1 MGLELK
7 TALVTGGTGFI
18 GTVLCARL
26 VQSGF
31 KVYVLTRSENMVLHS
46 RNNLIV
52 YVNKLE
58 MLGKVEIDVFINLA
72 GEAISQRWTRKVK
85 EEIYNSRILT
95 TRYAIDYMKSL
106 KKRPQLFISGSAVG
120 YYGVDSLKVF
130 DEETGFSND
139 PKGFAQYLC
148 QSWEAEAQHAET
160 LGVRV
165 VLVRIGPVLEKNGGI
180 LSKLL
185 PSFYLGLGSQIGS
198 GRQWFSWI
206 DRDDLIDLIL
216 FTISNT
222 QIYGPINA
230 TAPNPVTNKDF
241 SLALA
246 KAINRPCLIKTP
258 EFILRLIF
266 GQMAEEIMIQGQKVL
281 PQKALHH
288 GFRFVY
294 PTLEKSLE
302 KIFR

>member
-1 MGLELK
+1 MDLELK
-7 TALVTGGTGFI
+7 TVLVTGGTGFI
-18 GTVLCARL
+18 GVVLCERL
-26 VQSGF
+26 AESGF
-31 KVYVLTRSENMVLHS
+31 KVYVLKRMESRPVHS
-46 RNNLIV
+46 HNNLIV

-58 MLGKVEIDVFINLA
+58 VLGKVEIDLIINLA
-72 GEAISQRWTRKVK
+72 GESISQRWTRKAK
-85 EEIYNSRILT
+85 ENIYNSRILT
-95 TRYAIDYMKSL
+95 TRYIINYMRSI

-120 YYGVDSLKVF
+120 YYGGDSLKVF

-148 QSWEAEAQHAET
+148 QSWEAEARRAET

-165 VLVRIGPVLEKNGGI
+165 VLFRIGPVLEKNGGI

-198 GRQWFSWI
+198 GSQWFSWI

-216 FTISNT
+216 FIISNT

-258 EFILRLIF
+258 AFLLRLIF

-281 PQKALHH
+281 PKKALNH
-288 GFRFVY
+288 GFHFAY
-294 PTLEKSLE
+294 PTIEKSLE

>member
-1 MGLELK
+1 MDLELK

-31 KVYVLTRSENMVLHS
+31 KVYVLTRAKS
-46 RNNLIV
+46 RALPSHNNLIA

-58 MLGKVEIDVFINLA
+58 ALGNVEIDVIINLA
-72 GEAISQRWTRKVK
+72 GEAISRRWTRKAK
-85 EEIYNSRILT
+85 ENIYNSRILT
-95 TRYAIDYMKSL
+95 TRYIIDYMKSL

-120 YYGVDSLKVF
+120 YYGGDSLKVF

-216 FTISNT
+216 FIISNT
-222 QIYGPINA
+222 QISGPINA
-230 TAPNPVTNKDF
+230 TAPNPITNKDF

-246 KAINRPCLIKTP
+246 KVINRPCLIKTP

-281 PQKALHH
+281 PQKALNH
-288 GFRFVY
+288 GFHFVY

>member
-1 MGLELK
+1 MELELK

-18 GTVLCARL
+18 GVALCARL

-31 KVYVLTRSENMVLHS
+31 KVYVLKRMES
-46 RNNLIV
+46 RPVYSHNNSII

-58 MLGKVEIDVFINLA
+58 VLDDIEIDVFINLA
-72 GEAISQRWTRKVK
+72 GEAISQRWTRKAK
-85 EEIYNSRILT
+85 KNIYKSRILT
-95 TRYAIDYMKSL
+95 TRYIIDYMKSL

-120 YYGVDSLKVF
+120 YYGGDSLKVF

-148 QSWEAEAQHAET
+148 QSWEAEARRAET

-165 VLVRIGPVLEKNGGI
+165 VLLRIGPVLEKNGGI

-216 FTISNT
+216 FIISNT
-222 QIYGPINA
+222 QISGPINA

-246 KAINRPCLIKTP
+246 KVINRPCLIKTP

-281 PQKALHH
+281 PQKALNH
-288 GFRFVY
+288 GFHFVY

>member
-31 KVYVLTRSENMVLHS
+31 KVYVLKRMESRPLHS
-46 RNNLIV
+46 HNNSII
-52 YVNKLE
+52 YVNKLGV
-58 MLGKVEIDVFINLA
+58 LDDIEIDVVINLA
-72 GEAISQRWTRKVK
+72 GEAISQRWTRKAK
-85 EEIYNSRILT
+85 ENIYNSRILT

-148 QSWEAEAQHAET
+148 QSWEAEARRAET

-165 VLVRIGPVLEKNGGI
+165 VLLRIGPVLEKNGGI

-185 PSFYLGLGSQIGS
+185 PSFYLGLGSQIGNGS
-198 GRQWFSWI
+198 QWFSWI

>member
-1 MGLELK
+1 MDLELK

-18 GTVLCARL
+18 GVALCARL

-31 KVYVLTRSENMVLHS
+31 KVYVLKRMES
-46 RNNLIV
+46 RLVYSHNNSII
-52 YVNKLE
+52 YINKLE
-58 MLGKVEIDVFINLA
+58 VLDDIEIDVIINLA
-72 GEAISQRWTRKVK
+72 GEAISQRWARKAK
-85 EEIYNSRILT
+85 KNIYNSRILT
-95 TRYAIDYMKSL
+95 TRYTIDYMKSL

-165 VLVRIGPVLEKNGGI
+165 VLLRIGPVLEKNGGI

-198 GRQWFSWI
+198 GGQWFSWI

-222 QIYGPINA
+222 QIFGPINA

-246 KAINRPCLIKTP
+246 KVINRPCLIKTP
-258 EFILRLIF
+258 EFVLRLIF

-288 GFRFVY
+288 GFRFAY
-294 PTLEKSLE
+294 PTIEKSLE

>member
-1 MGLELK
+1 MDLELK
-7 TALVTGGTGFI
+7 TVLVTGGTGFI

-31 KVYVLTRSENMVLHS
+31 KVYVLTRAEGRVPHS
-46 RNNLIV
+46 HNNLIV

-58 MLGKVEIDVFINLA
+58 MLGKVEIDVIINLA
-72 GEAISQRWTRKVK
+72 GEAISQRWTRKAK
-85 EEIYNSRILT
+85 ENIYNSRILT
-95 TRYAIDYMKSL
+95 TRYIIDYMRSI

-120 YYGVDSLKVF
+120 YYGVNSLKVF
-130 DEETGFSND
+130 DEETGFSED
-139 PKGFAQYLC
+139 KKGFAQYLC
-148 QSWEAEAQHAET
+148 QSWEAEARRAET
-160 LGVRV
+160 LGIRV
-165 VLVRIGPVLEKNGGI
+165 VLLRIGPVLEKNGGI

-222 QIYGPINA
+222 QIFGPINA

-246 KAINRPCLIKTP
+246 KVINRPYLIKTP
-258 EFILRLIF
+258 EVVLRLIF

-281 PQKALHH
+281 PQKALNH
-288 GFRFVY
+288 GFHFVY

>member
-1 MGLELK
+1 MDLELK

-31 KVYVLTRSENMVLHS
+31 KVYVLTRAKS
-46 RNNLIV
+46 RALPSHNNLIA

-58 MLGKVEIDVFINLA
+58 VLGNVEIDVIINLA
-72 GEAISQRWTRKVK
+72 GEAISRRWTRKAK
-85 EEIYNSRILT
+85 ENIYNSRILT
-95 TRYAIDYMKSL
+95 TRYIIDYMKSL
-106 KKRPQLFISGSAVG
+106 KKRPQLLISVSAVG
-120 YYGVDSLKVF
+120 YYGGDSVKVF
-130 DEETGFSND
+130 DEETTFSNNT
-139 PKGFAQYLC
+139 KGFAQYLC

-165 VLVRIGPVLEKNGGI
+165 VLVRMGPVLEKNGGI

-216 FTISNT
+216 FIISNT
-222 QIYGPINA
+222 QISGPINA

-246 KAINRPCLIKTP
+246 KVINRPCLIKTP

-281 PQKALHH
+281 PQKALNH
-288 GFRFVY
+288 GFHFVY

>member
-18 GTVLCARL
+18 GVALCARL

-31 KVYVLTRSENMVLHS
+31 KVYVLKRMES
-46 RNNLIV
+46 RPVYSHNNSII

-58 MLGKVEIDVFINLA
+58 VLDDIEIDVFINLA
-72 GEAISQRWTRKVK
+72 GEAISQRWTRKAK
-85 EEIYNSRILT
+85 KNIYKSRILT
-95 TRYAIDYMKSL
+95 TRYIIDYMKSL

-120 YYGVDSLKVF
+120 YYGGDSLKVF

-148 QSWEAEAQHAET
+148 QSWEAEARRAET

-165 VLVRIGPVLEKNGGI
+165 VLLRIGPVLEKNGGI

-185 PSFYLGLGSQIGS
+185 PSFYLGLGSQIGT

-222 QIYGPINA
+222 QIFGPINA

-246 KAINRPCLIKTP
+246 KVINRPCLIKTP
-258 EFILRLIF
+258 EFVLRLIF

-281 PQKALHH
+281 PQKALNH
-288 GFRFVY
+288 GFHFVY

>member
-1 MGLELK
+1 MELELK
-7 TALVTGGTGFI
+7 TALVAGGTGFI
-18 GTVLCARL
+18 GVALCARL

-31 KVYVLTRSENMVLHS
+31 KVYVLKRMES
-46 RNNLIV
+46 RPVYSHNNSII

-58 MLGKVEIDVFINLA
+58 VLDDIEIDVFINLA
-72 GEAISQRWTRKVK
+72 GEAISQRWTRKAK
-85 EEIYNSRILT
+85 ENIYNSRILT
-95 TRYAIDYMKSL
+95 TRYIIDYMKSL
-106 KKRPQLFISGSAVG
+106 KKKPQLFISGSAVG
-120 YYGVDSLKVF
+120 YYGVNSLKVF

-139 PKGFAQYLC
+139 PKGFAQYIC
-148 QSWEAEAQHAET
+148 QSWEAEARRAET

-165 VLVRIGPVLEKNGGI
+165 VLLRIGPVLEKNGGI

-216 FTISNT
+216 FIISNT
-222 QIYGPINA
+222 QISGPINA

-246 KAINRPCLIKTP
+246 KVINRPCLIKTP
-258 EFILRLIF
+258 EFVLRLIF

-281 PQKALHH
+281 PQKALNH
-288 GFRFVY
+288 GFHFVY

>member
-1 MGLELK
+1 MELELK
-7 TALVTGGTGFI
+7 TVLVTGGTGFI

-31 KVYVLTRSENMVLHS
+31 KVYVLTRSESRVLHS
-46 RNNLIV
+46 HNNSII
-52 YVNKLE
+52 YVNKRGVLDDI
-58 MLGKVEIDVFINLA
+58 EIDVVINLA
-72 GEAISQRWTRKVK
+72 GEAISQRWTRKAK
-85 EEIYNSRILT
+85 ENIYNSRILT
-95 TRYAIDYMKSL
+95 TRYIIDYMRSI

-120 YYGVDSLKVF
+120 YYGVNSLKVF
-130 DEETGFSND
+130 DEETGFSEGE
-139 PKGFAQYLC
+139 KGFAQYLC
-148 QSWEAEAQHAET
+148 QSWEAEARRAET

-165 VLVRIGPVLEKNGGI
+165 VLLRIGPVLEKNGGI

-222 QIYGPINA
+222 QIFGPINA

-246 KAINRPCLIKTP
+246 KVINRPCLIKTP
-258 EFILRLIF
+258 EFVLRLIF

-281 PQKALHH
+281 PQKALNH
-288 GFRFVY
+288 GFHFVY

>member
-1 MGLELK
+1 MDLELK
-7 TALVTGGTGFI
+7 TLLVTGGTGFI
-18 GTVLCARL
+18 GVVLCERL
-26 VQSGF
+26 AESGF
-31 KVYVLTRSENMVLHS
+31 KVYVLKRMESRPVHS
-46 RNNLIV
+46 HNNSII
-52 YVNKLE
+52 YVNKLGV
-58 MLGKVEIDVFINLA
+58 LDDIEIDVVINLA
-72 GEAISQRWTRKVK
+72 GEAISQRWTRKAK
-85 EEIYNSRILT
+85 ENIYNSRILT
-95 TRYAIDYMKSL
+95 TRYIINYMRSI

-120 YYGVDSLKVF
+120 YYGGDSLKVF

-148 QSWEAEAQHAET
+148 QSWEAEARRAET

-165 VLVRIGPVLEKNGGI
+165 VLLRIGPVLEKNGGI

-216 FTISNT
+216 FIISNT